1 MKTHIILL
9 ILLAFSSTSIYCQNY
24 NQDLLKSYSKKELKE
39 ITKSN
44 PNEIELLN
52 YAIDNA
58 CYVVEKPVAD
68 KKTRATGDGRTSTLP
83 VLDGKLHV
91 DLDKIKFTDLGLKI
105 GDENIYLILTHYNK
119 MLVVKSKWVLQ
130 NELNQIK

>member
-9 ILLAFSSTSIYCQNY
+9 ILLAFSSKSIYCQNY
-24 NQDLLKSYSKKELKE
+24 NQELLKSYSKKELKE
-39 ITKSN
+39 ITKN
-44 PNEIELLN
+44 TPNKIELLN

-58 CYVVEKPVAD
+58 CYVVEKPIAD
-68 KKTRATGDGRTSTLP
+68 KRKAKGDVQHITFP
-83 VLDGKLHV
+83 IYNEKLNV

-130 NELNQIK
+130 NELDKIK

>member
-1 MKTHIILL
+1 MKKLIILL
-9 ILLAFSSTSIYCQNY
+9 FLLTFSSQLIYCQNF
-24 NQDLLKSYSKKELKE
+24 NAELLKSYSNKELKE
-39 ITKSN
+39 IAKSN

-58 CYVVEKPVAD
+58 CYVVEKPVAG
-68 KKTRATGDGRTSTLP
+68 KKIKATGHARTITFP
-83 VLDGKLHV
+83 VLDGKLQV

-105 GDENIYLILTHYNK
+105 GDENIYIILTHYNK

-130 NELNQIK
+130 NELDQIK

>member
-1 MKTHIILL
+1 MKKYIILL
-9 ILLAFSSTSIYCQNY
+9 ILLAFSSKMIYCQNY

-39 ITKSN
+39 IIKNN

-58 CYVVEKPVAD
+58 CYVVEKPLAD
-68 KKTRATGDGRTSTLP
+68 KRKAKGDMQHITFP
-83 VLDGKLHV
+83 VYDGKLNE

-105 GDENIYLILTHYNK
+105 KDENIYIILSDYNK

-130 NELNQIK
+130 NELGQIK